1 MFGDIFV
8 HNKGDSIMIT
18 HEDQID
24 LFRLISRQIKRDLE
38 CYAFGGTA
46 MMFYG
51 YKDETKD
58 IDLLFERDQ
67 DRDEFIR
74 ALEALGFAETT
85 PQNIYI
91 PEKLRE
97 KDVPR
102 MFKRDDSRF
111 DIFSKKIFKTVISP
125 RMKED
130 IFAMHEFRQKNNLK
144 VKVLRKEH
152 IVLLKAVTERKNDF
166 DDIRAIVEKE
176 KNFDWQY
183 LIDEVLWQYKHGDS
197 WVLLDAEKMIRELKN
212 YVFIEQEYFKQLYN
226 AQKNGKE

>member
-1 MFGDIFV
+1 MG
-8 HNKGDSIMIT
+8 
-18 HEDQID
+18 
-24 LFRLISRQIKRDLE
+24 LFRLISMNIKRDLE

-58 IDLLFERDQ
+58 IDLLFEKDAE
-67 DRDEFIR
+67 EFIK
-74 ALEALGFAETT
+74 ALKALGFSETT

-97 KDVPR
+97 KDIPR
-102 MFKRDDSRF
+102 MFKRDDNRF
-111 DIFSKKIFKTVISP
+111 DIFSKRIFKTVISP
-125 RMKED
+125 GMKED
-130 IFAMHEFRQKNNLK
+130 IFAMHEFKQNMNLK

-166 DDIRAIVEKE
+166 DDIRSIVEKE

-183 LIDEVLWQYKHGDS
+183 FIDEVLWQYKHGDS
-197 WVLLDAEKMIRELKN
+197 WVLLDTEKMIKELKK
-212 YVFIEQEYFKQLYN
+212 YVFIEEKYLKQIY
-226 AQKNGKE
+226 AATK

>member
-1 MFGDIFV
+1 
-8 HNKGDSIMIT
+8 MIT
-18 HEDQID
+18 HGDQTNI
-24 LFRLISRQIKRDLE
+24 FGLISRNIKRDLE

-58 IDLLFERDQ
+58 IDLLFEKDA
-67 DRDEFIR
+67 DRDEFIKV
-74 ALEALGFAETT
+74 LKALGFSETT

-91 PEKLRE
+91 SEKLRE
-97 KDVPR
+97 KDIPR

-111 DIFSKKIFKTVISP
+111 DIFSKRIFKTIISP
-125 RMKED
+125 GMKKD
-130 IFAMHEFRQKNNLK
+130 IFAMHEFKHNRILR

-183 LIDEVLWQYKHGDS
+183 LIDEIIWQYKNGDS
-197 WVLLDAEKMIRELKN
+197 WVLLDAEKMIRELKK
-212 YVFIEQEYFKQLYN
+212 YVFIEQKYPDQLYK
-226 AQKNGKE
+226 AHGRR

>member
-1 MFGDIFV
+1 
-8 HNKGDSIMIT
+8 MIT
-18 HEDQID
+18 YEDQMG
-24 LFRLISRQIKRDLE
+24 LFRLISKNIKRNLE

-58 IDLLFERDQ
+58 VDLLFEKDA
-67 DRDEFIR
+67 DREEFVK
-74 ALEALGFAETT
+74 ALKALGFSETT

-97 KDVPR
+97 KDIPR
-102 MFKRDDSRF
+102 MFKRDDNRF
-111 DIFSKKIFKTVISP
+111 DIFSKRIFKTVISP
-125 RMKED
+125 GMKED
-130 IFAMHEFRQKNNLK
+130 IFAMHEFKQKRNLK

-183 LIDEVLWQYKHGDS
+183 LIDEVIWQYRHGDS
-197 WVLLDAEKMIRELKN
+197 WVLLDAEKMIIELKK
-212 YVFIEQEYFKQLYN
+212 YVFIEQKYLKQLY
-226 AQKNGKE
+226 AAKK